1 MFTRVSF
8 YLMGVVGAV
17 VYYIQGVSTFWGS
30 VAGVIKAF
38 FWPAVLVYKLFLYL
52 KV

>member
-8 YLMGVVGAV
+8 YLMGVAGAA
-17 VYYIQGVSTFWGS
+17 VYYLQGINTFWAA
-30 VAGVIKAF
+30 VASIIKAF
-38 FWPAVLVYKLFLYL
+38 FWPGILVYRLFLYL